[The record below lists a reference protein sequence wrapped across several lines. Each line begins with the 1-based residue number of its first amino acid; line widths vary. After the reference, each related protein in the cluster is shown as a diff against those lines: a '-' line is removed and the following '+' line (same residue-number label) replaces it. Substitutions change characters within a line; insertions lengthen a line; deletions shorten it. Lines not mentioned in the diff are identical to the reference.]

1 MFHLFKTL
9 IIERAI
15 FVPRNKITR
24 NMKTSNL
31 FILTAM
37 VCTAWGLS
45 AQTVKEKALA
55 EAAETFLAKAMEDLG
70 AVPVI
75 GVAIVR
81 PNRAVYVD
89 GHSIG
94 SQSVD
99 ANTNFYIA
107 SCTKAYTA
115 LIAQHLDE
123 QGIIKMEDPITKYLP
138 EAQFAPEL
146 EADKVTIRDLMTH
159 TSGMS
164 NDPIVHRL
172 AYTGEHDPAML
183 IDLLQYT
190 TGNDAGRGNFQYT
203 NFGYNLYTIISDK
216 VTGKPWQDW
225 LAELIFEPAG
235 MTRTTAYMSKAEQP
249 GWTLA
254 KPHLNL
260 IGEPFQE
267 ASLIKTDKSMQSAG
281 GLITTATDAGK
292 WLQLQLNNGKLDG
305 KQVIPAAHI
314 NASHQKH
321 VQTGGD
327 DYGGFGRAYYG
338 YGWRVGTFHDHPNV
352 NHFGGYPGY
361 LTHFSFD
368 PETKIGVAVLT
379 NEGFWGDNIMSL
391 LAGFVYD
398 WWYGDPAEVEAD
410 YEKELKK
417 MVASAKKT
425 SKRIAADRDKRTERT
440 WQLEYEFPVYAG
452 TFTSD
457 KYGTVV
463 VTPTDESLHVQSG
476 NLECVATPFPET
488 NTIRVEM
495 TPGRGSVLQFLLEDG
510 QVVGLYTDGERFEKV
525 R

>member
-1 MFHLFKTL
+1 MHTKLFVL
-9 IIERAI
+9 IA
-15 FVPRNKITR
+15 F
-24 NMKTSNL
+24 L
-31 FILTAM
+31 
-37 VCTAWGLS
+37 G
-45 AQTVKEKALA
+45 TVWTTQGQATKEKALA
-55 EAAETFLAKAMEDLG
+55 QAAETFLAKAMEEIG
-70 AVPVI
+70 AVPAV

-81 PNRAVYVD
+81 PDRTVWVD
-89 GHSIG
+89 ALSIE
-94 SQSVD
+94 SQAVD

-115 LIAQHLDE
+115 LLAQHLDE
-123 QGIIKMEDPITKYLP
+123 EGVINLEDPITKYLP
-138 EAQFAPEL
+138 QSQFAPEL
-146 EADKVTIRDLMTH
+146 EANKVTIRDLITH

-172 AYTGEHDPAML
+172 AYTGEHDPDML

-190 TGNDAGRGNFQYT
+190 TRNSAGRGHFQYT

-225 LAELIFEPAG
+225 LAELLFEPAG
-235 MTRTTAYMSKAEQP
+235 MTRTTAYMSKVEQP
-249 GWTLA
+249 GWRLA

-260 IGEPFQE
+260 IGEPFRE

-292 WLQLQLNNGKLDG
+292 WLQLQLNGGKLNG

-314 NASHQKH
+314 EVSHQKH
-321 VQTGGD
+321 VKTGGD
-327 DYGGFGRAYYG
+327 DFGGFGRAYYG
-338 YGWRVGTFHDHPNV
+338 YGWRVGTFHGHPNV

-368 PETKIGVAVLT
+368 PEAGIGLAVLT
-379 NEGFWGDNIMSL
+379 NEGFWGDNIMNL
-391 LAGFVYD
+391 FAGFVYD
-398 WWYGDPAEVEAD
+398 WWYGDPDKVEAD
-410 YEKELKK
+410 YEKELRK

-425 SKRIAADRDKRTERT
+425 SKRIAADRDKRSERS
-440 WQLEYEFPVYAG
+440 WQLEYDFPVYAG
-452 TFTSD
+452 TFSSD

-463 VTPTDESLHVQSG
+463 VTPVDESLHVQSG
-476 NLECVATPFPET
+476 NLECVATPFTEA

-495 TPGRGSVLQFLLEDG
+495 SPGRGSVIQFLLEDG
-510 QVVGLYTDGERFEKV
+510 EVVGLFTDGERFERV

>member
-9 IIERAI
+9 ATKRVI
-15 FVPRNKITR
+15 FVATHKITR
-24 NMKTSNL
+24 NMHTKLVVLIAL
-31 FILTAM
+31 FGTTWTLQGQPA
-37 VCTAWGLS
+37 
-45 AQTVKEKALA
+45 KEQALA
-55 EAAETFLAKAMEDLG
+55 QAAETFLAKAMEGIG
-70 AVPVI
+70 AVPAVGI
-75 GVAIVR
+75 AIVR
-81 PNRAVYVD
+81 PERTVYVD
-89 GHSIG
+89 AASLGN
-94 SQSVD
+94 QPTD

-123 QGIIKMEDPITKYLP
+123 QGIIRMEDPITKYLP

-146 EADKVTIRDLMTH
+146 EADKVTIRDLITH

-172 AYTGEHDPAML
+172 AYTGEHDPSTL
-183 IDLLQYT
+183 INLLQYT
-190 TGNDAGRGNFQYT
+190 TSNDAGRGNFRYT

-235 MTRTTAYMSKAEQP
+235 MTRTTAYMSKTEQP
-249 GWTLA
+249 GWSLA
-254 KPHLNL
+254 KPYLNL
-260 IGEPFQE
+260 IGEPFRE

-292 WLQLQLNNGKLDG
+292 WLQLQLNEGKLGG
-305 KQVIPAAHI
+305 KQVVPAAHI
-314 NASHQKH
+314 EVSHQKH
-321 VQTGGD
+321 VETGGD
-327 DYGGFGRAYYG
+327 DFGGFGRAYYG

-368 PETKIGVAVLT
+368 PEAEIGVAVLT
-379 NEGFWGDNIMSL
+379 NEGFWGDNIMNL
-391 LAGFVYD
+391 VAGFVYD
-398 WWYGDPAEVEAD
+398 WWYGDPEQVEAD
-410 YEKELKK
+410 YEKQLKK

-425 SKRIAADRDKRTERT
+425 SKRIAADRDKRAGRT
-440 WQLEYEFPVYAG
+440 WQLELDFPAYAG
-452 TFTSD
+452 TFKSA

-463 VTPTDESLHVQSG
+463 VTPKDESLHVQSG
-476 NLECVATPFPET
+476 NLECMATPFTET
-488 NTIRVEM
+488 NTVRVEM
-495 TPGRGSVLQFLLEDG
+495 TPGRGSVLQFLLDDG
-510 QVVGLYTDGERFEKV
+510 EVVGLYTDGERFEKV

>member
-1 MFHLFKTL
+1 MNTNVLVL
-9 IIERAI
+9 IA
-15 FVPRNKITR
+15 F
-24 NMKTSNL
+24 L
-31 FILTAM
+31 
-37 VCTAWGLS
+37 CTAWTMQAQS
-45 AQTVKEKALA
+45 AKEQALA

-70 AVPVI
+70 AVPAL

-81 PNRAVYVD
+81 PDRTVYVD
-89 GHSIG
+89 GLSVG
-94 SQSVD
+94 GKSVD

-123 QGIIKMEDPITKYLP
+123 QGIIRMDDPVTKYLP

-172 AYTGEHDPAML
+172 AYTGEHDPAIL

-190 TGNDAGRGNFQYT
+190 TGNDAGRGHFQYT

-235 MTRTTAYMSKAEQP
+235 MTRTTAYMSKVDQP

-254 KPHLNL
+254 KPHMNL
-260 IGEPFQE
+260 IGGPFQE
-267 ASLIKTDKSMQSAG
+267 VSLIKTDKSMQSAG

-292 WLQLQLNNGKLDG
+292 WLQLQLNGGKLDG
-305 KQVIPAAHI
+305 KQVIPATYIA
-314 NASHQKH
+314 ASHQKQ
-321 VQTGGD
+321 VKTGGD

-338 YGWRVGTFHDHPNV
+338 YGWRIGTFHDHPNI

-368 PETKIGVAVLT
+368 PEAEIGVAVLS
-379 NEGFWGDNIMSL
+379 NEAYWGDNIMNL
-391 LAGFVYD
+391 FAGFVYD
-398 WWYGDPAEVEAD
+398 WWYGDPKKVEAK
-410 YEKELKK
+410 YAKELKK

-425 SKRIAADRDKRTERT
+425 SKRIAADRDKRAERT
-440 WQLEYEFPVYAG
+440 WQLEHDFEAYTG
-452 TFTSD
+452 TFSND
-457 KYGTVV
+457 KYGTIEI
-463 VTPTDESLHVQSG
+463 TPTSESLRVQSG

-495 TPGRGSVLQFLLEDG
+495 SPGRGTVIQYLLDDG
-510 QVVGLYTDGERFEKV
+510 KVVGLITEGERFEKEG
-525 R
+525 